1 MGNETVTCCRE
12 WMQTTG
18 LYGNPILR
26 HERGDGTGYSIIPL
40 DDGPAHCYWC
50 GARFTLRETGEVQVG
65 PSVAKL
71 LAALYREMNRH
82 RREIMPEHIAAT
94 VLRSYGLATTYA
106 EAAELWARMEEA
118 AKSDGNN

>member
-12 WMQTTG
+12 WMQTTD

-65 PSVAKL
+65 PSVEKL

-82 RREIMPEHIAAT
+82 RCEITPEHIAAP
-94 VLRSYGLATTYA
+94 VLRSYGLAATYA
-106 EAAELWARMEEA
+106 DAQALWARMEDA
-118 AKSDGNN
+118 AK

>member
-12 WMQTTG
+12 WMQTTD

-118 AKSDGNN
+118 SREAR